1 MASQWLTIPV
11 DGQDMWAYM
20 SLPDNPG
27 PNPAVVVAQHG
38 AGVGVDDWIQD
49 ITRRLS
55 AAGYVAIAPH
65 FFHREDPGAVNE
77 PPGGRVGRLRDDNI
91 IKDVNATIELL
102 RRHPAVRGDRF
113 GITGFCMGGRVTYL
127 MAGANPLIKAAGVFY
142 GGNILAPW
150 GNPPTPFD
158 RTRNINCPVIGFFG
172 EDDANPTPADVQKID
187 AELTRHGKAHQFYS
201 YPDTGHSFQW
211 NGNPAYRANAARDS
225 WEKLLDWFQKYL
237 RN

>member
-1 MASQWLTIPV
+1 M
-11 DGQDMWAYM
+11 
-20 SLPDNPG
+20 
-27 PNPAVVVAQHG
+27 
-38 AGVGVDDWIQD
+38 
-49 ITRRLS
+49 
-55 AAGYVAIAPH
+55 AIAPH
-65 FFHREDPGAVNE
+65 LFHREDPGAVNE
-77 PPGGRVGRLRDDNI
+77 PPLNRIGRLRDENI

-102 RRHPAVRGDRF
+102 RRHPSVRGDRI

-127 MAGANPLIKAAGVFY
+127 MAAANPLIKAAGVFY

-150 GNPPTPFD
+150 GNGPTPFD

-172 EDDANPTPADVQKID
+172 QDDANPTPADVQKID
-187 AELTRHGKAHQFYS
+187 AELTRHGKVHQFYP

-225 WEKLLDWFQKYL
+225 WEKLMDWFQKYL